1 MVVTAT
7 QENLVELRVVEEVG
21 PVSVNQG
28 AESQAVLPATSANQ
42 QREPTCQMSS
52 FNTQHKKGKSYISV
66 HVVSLCLHSI
76 TNYTGPEGDSHR
88 RGVITAGN
96 QTLELRQFGRMG
108 SFQK

>member
-1 MVVTAT
+1 MGKERMRILRKVENTFQWVILSGQTGGIGKGVWWTLFDQCSGFETNSIMVVTAT

-52 FNTQHKKGKSYISV
+52 
-66 HVVSLCLHSI
+66 LHS
-76 TNYTGPEGDSHR
+76 TYKG
-88 RGVITAGN
+88 
-96 QTLELRQFGRMG
+96 
-108 SFQK
+108 